1 MWLTWFQVMDLFW
14 KIQGVFE
21 KFTIIK
27 GLSGC
32 VAYLIQN
39 RIKTHC
45 FGQTVL

>member
-1 MWLTWFQVMDLFW
+1 MWLTWFQVMAMFW

-27 GLSGC
+27 GC